1 MIIECEKCNKKFEV
15 QDNLIPDKGR
25 LLQCGTCRYQWHFTP
40 NVKLELT
47 EEVETPEEIETPG
60 EIETPEEI
68 KPSKEKSKSVIK
80 KIKPQKIHDLNEINN
95 KHEAYNDVQKTKKS
109 IGVLSFLLVVVISFV
124 ALIILVDT
132 FKNQL
137 SSVIPSIDLYIE
149 SLHELLK
156 DIFLFFSDLLK

>member
-25 LLQCGTCRYQWHFTP
+25 LLQCGTCRYQWHFIP
-40 NVKLELT
+40 NVKLEIT
-47 EEVETPEEIETPG
+47 EEVETPEEI
-60 EIETPEEI
+60 
-68 KPSKEKSKSVIK
+68 KPSEEKSKSVIK
-80 KIKPQKIHDLNEINN
+80 KIKPQKLHDVNEINN
-95 KHEAYNDVQKTKKS
+95 NYETYNEVQKTKKS
-109 IGVLSFLLVVVISFV
+109 IGVLSFLLVIVISFV

-137 SSVIPSIDLYIE
+137 SPVIPNINLYIE
-149 SLHELLK
+149 SLHEILK